1 MWAADRSC
9 IPSIPSTVIKS
20 GFPSWTSLK
29 NTARPI
35 NRFISS
41 SITTRR
47 TSTIPHPL
55 HSHQRLLAQSGGASV
70 WGGDPEVSVA
80 SIRGNRCRLGTRH
93 YSVLGTAQSDP
104 PAISVESDPDPD
116 PAKSEAR
123 LEVSARP
130 LRSQEALCRPGQHRA
145 PPRLARRC
153 CRTDLTGLSSPV
165 IVLFQKPGPQVATR
179 RFAFREPCRH
189 PCRPIA

>member
-1 MWAADRSC
+1 M
-9 IPSIPSTVIKS
+9 
-20 GFPSWTSLK
+20 
-29 NTARPI
+29 AR
-35 NRFISS
+35 RA
-41 SITTRR
+41 
-47 TSTIPHPL
+47 STIPHPL
-55 HSHQRLLAQSGGASV
+55 HSHQRLLAQSGGTSV
-70 WGGDPEVSVA
+70 WGSDPEVSVA

-179 RFAFREPCRH
+179 RFAFREPWRRH
-189 PCRPIA
+189 HVAPSPDDGLSNQTHEFQATRLCSTTGSIHKLLQISRA